1 MIFSDIGF
9 SLLIKKVQ
17 DSYIELGSRFDIDGM
32 APGKVHDLHS
42 LEVVLDGLGISLK
55 AFFIDAVG
63 QQKGYRDCIKYV
75 QGVQLEANPTTSI
88 DGFLRYVVGA
98 LD

>member
-1 MIFSDIGF
+1 
-9 SLLIKKVQ
+9 
-17 DSYIELGSRFDIDGM
+17 M

-98 LD
+98 LDQPCFDIVRRASCVDRVDWQLSIA